1 MKRTKKSLLLALSVA
16 MVLPTSASF
25 AQNNVN
31 EVNVPTEQEIEQA
44 LDTPAENDS
53 VLMQEDKEDKSII
66 NQNISNNTNSTESTK
81 SIEQNRQ
88 SEESIQY
95 IIYGAGVTEDA
106 KGTINPLLGYN
117 EQSKVNVINNVDFQ
131 KYLGYTPDNNVLKS
145 SASVKFDDSQPGVKV
160 EIVTPNNITMVSE
173 ASYVNAAITAGIKN
187 ADIKVASHEVVTG
200 ESALTA
206 VYKAAELKGESI
218 EPEKAQLGQ
227 EEMSVIIDVAQ
238 KAGLNEEQTQD
249 LNDAVSEAKGEI
261 GKLAEEKGKENI
273 TREDITIIVNN
284 LILKYDAPI
293 DEAEKETIIDYIMKY
308 KDILT
313 NEDLMAN
320 LEQLQGLTNKAKDFL
335 DDTYQKAEE
344 SGLIDNLNNFFNGL
358 FDSLKNLFGG
368 N

>member
-1 MKRTKKSLLLALSVA
+1 MKNIKKTLLLAMSIA
-16 MVLPTSASF
+16 MVLPTTASF

-53 VLMQEDKEDKSII
+53 VLMQMENVEDKQDASNDIDANNIEPVKED
-66 NQNISNNTNSTESTK
+66 
-81 SIEQNRQ
+81 
-88 SEESIQY
+88 SEVQESIQY
-95 IIYGAGVTEDA
+95 VIYGAGVTESA
-106 KGTINPLLGYN
+106 KNTINPLLGYN
-117 EQSKVNVINNVDFQ
+117 EQSKINVINNVDFQ
-131 KYLGYTPDNNVLKS
+131 KYLGYTPDNSVLKS
-145 SASVKFDDSQPGVKV
+145 SASVRFDDAHPGVKV
-160 EIVTPNNITMVSE
+160 EIVTPNNITMVNE

-206 VYKAAELKGESI
+206 VYKAAELKGETI

-227 EEMSVIIDVAQ
+227 EEMSLIIDVAQ
-238 KAGLNEEQTQD
+238 KAGLDEEQTQD

-261 GKLAEEKGKENI
+261 GKLAEEKGKDNI

-284 LILKYDAPI
+284 LIVKYDAPI
-293 DEAEKETIIDYIMKY
+293 DETDKETIIDYIMKY

-313 NEDLMAN
+313 NEDLMEN
-320 LEQLQGLTNKAKDFL
+320 LEQLQGLTNKAKGFL
-335 DDTYQKAEE
+335 DDTYQKAEK

-358 FDSLKNLFGG
+358 FDSLKNLFSG